1 MDYATVE
8 FSANRWLRDLRAA
21 VTRRRLAFGVGMML
35 GRRVLLCATAA
46 TMALMAVLVSDA
58 RPAGSSRTELSDWTK
73 PRKPHGGSGRGRHGS
88 SAGTK
93 QAKLVKWAEAHGMP
107 KSLAQNPKDKA
118 KVKSI
123 IARMKAD
130 LVVERLKKQMKAD
143 DHSVTNIMHMSDPN
157 AAGVGR

>member
-1 MDYATVE
+1 MT
-8 FSANRWLRDLRAA
+8 
-21 VTRRRLAFGVGMML
+21 TRRRLAFGVGMML
-35 GRRVLLCATAA
+35 GRRVLLCAIVAA
-46 TMALMAVLVSDA
+46 VALMAVLVSDA